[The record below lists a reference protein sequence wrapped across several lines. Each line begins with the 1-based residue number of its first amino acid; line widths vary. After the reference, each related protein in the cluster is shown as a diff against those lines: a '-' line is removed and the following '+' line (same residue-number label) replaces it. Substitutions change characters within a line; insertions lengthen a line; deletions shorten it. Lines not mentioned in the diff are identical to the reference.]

1 MAQSDFKTCF
11 ISAPFGTDTAPLR
24 AALEQRNV
32 QWRDQTNI
40 ALGTSWIELLEDEM
54 SRADFI
60 CSVIPEDAN
69 PNVMFELGLA
79 IGRNKPVLALVK
91 SAAGLPLDALTYFVL
106 PPDAE
111 ALGRALDTFLSHSKP
126 ISKRPRKAVV
136 PKSSPGVANKAPT
149 TRIGHTAELQAAE
162 LLRQAGYIVSDEMGP
177 MDKGVDLAVWI
188 DELEPVIGGP
198 LLVQVKSGQPS
209 MNRVLQAKEEL
220 REYVIKTN
228 GKVGL
233 IVWWGVSAVPEP
245 PSPPGRHRW
254 PLIVVLPG
262 EKLTRL
268 VESGGLTSELTRLR
282 NAAVHGGV

>member
-1 MAQSDFKTCF
+1 MAQSEFKTCF

-24 AALEQRNV
+24 AALERRNV
-32 QWRDQTNI
+32 QWRDQTSI
-40 ALGTSWIELLEDEM
+40 ALGTSWIELLEEEL

-60 CSVIPEDAN
+60 CSVIPEEAN

-79 IGRNKPVLALVK
+79 IGKNKPVLALVK

-111 ALGRALDTFLSHSKP
+111 GLGRALDTFLSHSKP
-126 ISKRPRKAVV
+126 TSKRQRKAVV
-136 PKSSPGVANKAPT
+136 PKSLPAVVNKAPT
-149 TRIGHTAELQAAE
+149 TRVGHAAELHAAG
-162 LLRQAGYIVSDEMGP
+162 LLRQAGYIVADETVP

-209 MNRVLQAKEEL
+209 MNRVFQAKEEL
-220 REYVIKTN
+220 RQYVTKTN
-228 GKVGL
+228 GKLGL
-233 IVWWGVSAVPEP
+233 IVWWGVSNVPEP
-245 PSPPGRHRW
+245 PSPSGRPSW

-262 EKLTRL
+262 DRFTAL